1 MLFFIRT
8 GYARTQNYVIK
19 WLTDYITEYGID
31 GYRAD
36 NMVKHVDASVWLI
49 SKTQVITHSLL
60 GKITKSSIGQQTHF
74 ILLLKFIITI

>member
-1 MLFFIRT
+1 MEKEGRYRKVASLDAFIRT

-36 NMVKHVDASVWLI
+36 TVKHVDASV
-49 SKTQVITHSLL
+49 
-60 GKITKSSIGQQTHF
+60 
-74 ILLLKFIITI
+74 